1 MSTQA
6 NPFVAGFSDT
16 ADFERIED
24 GMYQAACCGIVARN
38 FADYNDKSKQVT
50 KCQLL
55 FQVAQDGETYYFKT
69 KPMTPVINE
78 KSNLFIF
85 LQGATG
91 CTLEKIHEKYP
102 NGFPLDNLVGMS
114 VQVVVNTVT
123 GKDGKEY
130 ANLANV
136 LKAKKGQQTKVVP
149 DAIPA
154 YLVRDAVSQSLAEG
168 LTVKEDTKAAQ
179 APATPPAQPFG
190 GANKGADPSIPAGAQ
205 VTQNPNPAGFMG
217 AAQTNTVPPAEDDD
231 DDSLPF

>member
-1 MSTQA
+1 MSAQT

-16 ADFERIED
+16 ADFERLED

-38 FADYNDKSKQVT
+38 FSDYNDKTKLVT

-55 FQVAQDGETYYFKT
+55 FQVAQDGQTYYFKT

-102 NGFPLDNLVGMS
+102 DGFALDTLVGLS

-136 LKAKKGQQTKVVP
+136 LKAKKGQKTAVVP

-154 YLVRDAVSQSLAEG
+154 YLVRDAVSQCLAEG
-168 LTVKEDTKAAQ
+168 LTVKEEKAAAAQ
-179 APATPPAQPFG
+179 ATPPSQPFG
-190 GANKGADPSIPAGAQ
+190 GAKQGADPSIPAGAN
-205 VTQNPNPAGFMG
+205 VTQNANPAGFMN
-217 AAQTNTVPPAEDDD
+217 AQQNTVPPADDD
-231 DDSLPF
+231 DDDTLPF